1 MEDLNDVFWNTI
13 NRYYSLKEEDDK
25 KENPKCVICYQNGD
39 SVFSVIA
46 DGNRK
51 LIATCKNK
59 NPCNIEII
67 IPPFKLLTKE
77 LNTQTQ
83 KIETL
88 QNKIIEIK
96 NEFIFGFLTEEETV
110 ETFQQL
116 KTNLNEAIA
125 KSEQLFELLVSI
137 KPDITKINEYKKER
151 DELIALYKSS
161 IAEYKSTKSL
171 LILEKAIA
179 IYKDILIKN
188 DEIMKSSYI
197 YNNVEQENG
206 QYKLIQKELP
216 IDFIE
221 IIEGELVKSIK
232 MNKYIQIDTTRK
244 KPILDAGIKDMGV
257 VDVEEVEEVED
268 IETPK
273 IKIIPENESDILERE
288 LQKVNELIS
297 SNPKMSEK
305 KILETYVENFFFKK
319 KEGRCLSNFW
329 ECDINIDDREYS
341 SGECCFHGEKF
352 HRLGMVS
359 NGNRRKEL
367 LEYSK
372 KFLKGTCKEK
382 GDAVKKQG
390 RGFILTP
397 EELEIWET
405 ISIEVQKEICKYKY
419 ENYEE
424 VRDFLCETENK
435 ILVHPA
441 LRCNEEQTKTK
452 IWEGKGVVVD
462 GELVVIGKN
471 MLGNLWMEQRLEC

>member
-1 MEDLNDVFWNTI
+1 MEDLNDVFWNTV

-25 KENPKCVICYQNGD
+25 KDNPKCVICYQNGN
-39 SVFSVIA
+39 SIFSVVA
-46 DGNRK
+46 DENRK

-77 LNTQTQ
+77 LGVQTQ

-96 NEFIFGFLTEEETV
+96 NEFIFGFTTEEQTV

-116 KTNLNEAIA
+116 KTNLNEAIT

-137 KPDITKINEYKKER
+137 KPDETKINEYKKQR

-161 IAEYKSTKSL
+161 ITEYKTTKSM
-171 LILEKAIA
+171 ITLERAIA
-179 IYKDILIKN
+179 IYKDILSKN
-188 DEIMKSSYI
+188 DEIMKSTYI
-197 YNNVEQENG
+197 YNNVEEENG

-221 IIEGELVKSIK
+221 IVEGELVKNIE
-232 MNKYIQIDTTRK
+232 MNKYIQVDTTRK
-244 KPILDAGIKDMGV
+244 KPVLDKSLIL
-257 VDVEEVEEVED
+257 EEVEEEVEEEEESPK
-268 IETPK
+268 IK
-273 IKIIPENESDILERE
+273 IKIIPETDILERE
-288 LQKVNELIS
+288 LQKANDLIE
-297 SNPKMSEK
+297 SNPKISAK
-305 KILETYVENFFFKK
+305 KILETYVTNFFFKK
-319 KEGRCLSNFW
+319 EEGRCLSNFW
-329 ECDINIDDREYS
+329 ECDIIVDDREYP

-352 HRLGMVS
+352 YRLGMIS
-359 NGNRRKEL
+359 KGKRKEDL
-367 LEYSK
+367 IKYSE

-390 RGFILTP
+390 RGFMLTP
-397 EELEIWET
+397 GELELWAP
-405 ISIEVQKEICKYKY
+405 ISIDVQKEICKYKY

-424 VRDFLCETENK
+424 VQDFLCKTTN
-435 ILVHPA
+435 ILIHPA

-452 IWEGKGVVVD
+452 MWEGKAVVVD
-462 GELVVIGKN
+462 DKLMVLGKN
-471 MLGNLWMEQRLEC
+471 MLGNLWMEQRLECP